1 MCKTRTERWRTFFL
15 KRLHSGESYEQT
27 MKRCGSKLEG
37 KLAKI
42 KLIEMEKNPEPAFQ
56 LQHGCM
62 VIPRIMPMTSDDN

>member
-1 MCKTRTERWRTFFL
+1 MAYFFF

-56 LQHGCM
+56 LQH
-62 VIPRIMPMTSDDN
+62 VAW

>member
-1 MCKTRTERWRTFFL
+1 MCKTRTERWHTFFL
-15 KRLHSGESYEQT
+15 NDCILGSYEQT